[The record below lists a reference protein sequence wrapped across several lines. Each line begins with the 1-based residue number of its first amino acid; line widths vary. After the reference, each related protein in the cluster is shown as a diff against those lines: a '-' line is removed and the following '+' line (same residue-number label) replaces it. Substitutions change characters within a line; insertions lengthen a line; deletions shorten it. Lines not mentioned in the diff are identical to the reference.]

1 MVRRDDAHPN
11 FRSQIDRQRHHRM
24 TTGRIAPLI
33 LKCAVIEVQDLTKR
47 YGQTVA
53 VDKLTFEIRPGQV
66 TAFLGP
72 NGAGKSTTMRILL
85 GLARADNG
93 IARIDG
99 LAYSQLRQPLT
110 HVGALLEGF
119 GPNRGLKAFNHLLW
133 AAQTNRIERRRVM
146 EVLELVDLAGVSHRR
161 VGEFSLGMGQ
171 RLGLAVALLGDPP
184 ILVLDEPSNGLDPE
198 GIHWLRQFLRRLA
211 ADGRTVFVSSHLMAE
226 MAVTADHLIVINKG
240 RLLADT
246 STAEFIKRNARN
258 FVRLRT
264 HEPERFRLRLSAAGI
279 AAELNEDGSI
289 EVSGASAAEVNRLA
303 AANHILL
310 DELSTESA
318 SLEEAF
324 LRLTNPTDESAP

>member
-1 MVRRDDAHPN
+1 MGP
-11 FRSQIDRQRHHRM
+11 
-24 TTGRIAPLI
+24 PI

-47 YGQTVA
+47 YGRTVA
-53 VDKLTFEIRPGQV
+53 VDKLTFAVRPGQV

-85 GLARADNG
+85 GLARADEG
-93 IARIDG
+93 FARIEG
-99 LAYSQLRQPLT
+99 LTYSQLLQPLT
-110 HVGALLEGF
+110 RVGALLEGF
-119 GPNRGLKAFNHLLW
+119 GPNRGLRAFNHLLW
-133 AAQTNRIERRRVM
+133 VAQTNRIERRRVQ
-146 EVLELVDLAGVSHRR
+146 EVLEMVDLAGVSHRR

-184 ILVLDEPSNGLDPE
+184 VLVLDEPSNGLDPE

-226 MAVTADHLIVINKG
+226 MAVTADHLIVINQG

-246 STAEFIKRNARN
+246 STDEFIKRNAKT
-258 FVRLRT
+258 FVRVRT
-264 HEPERFRLRLSAAGI
+264 LEPEQFRRQLSAAGI
-279 AAELNEDGSI
+279 AAVLAQDGSV

-303 AANHILL
+303 VANQHLL
-310 DELSTESA
+310 DELSTQSA

-324 LRLTNPTDESAP
+324 LRLTNPMNESAR

>member
-1 MVRRDDAHPN
+1 
-11 FRSQIDRQRHHRM
+11 
-24 TTGRIAPLI
+24 
-33 LKCAVIEVQDLTKR
+33 VIEVQDLTKR
-47 YGQTVA
+47 YGRTVA
-53 VDKLTFEIRPGQV
+53 VDKLTFAVHPGQV

-85 GLARADNG
+85 GLARADQG
-93 IARIDG
+93 FARIEG
-99 LAYSQLRQPLT
+99 RAYSQLRQPLT
-110 HVGALLEGF
+110 RVGALLEGF
-119 GPNRGLKAFNHLLW
+119 GPNRGLRAFNHLLW
-133 AAQTNRIERRRVM
+133 VAQTNRIERRRVL
-146 EVLELVDLAGVSHRR
+146 EVLEMVDLAGVSHRR

-184 ILVLDEPSNGLDPE
+184 ALVLDEPSNGLDPE

-246 STAEFIKRNARN
+246 STAEFIKRNART
-258 FVRLRT
+258 FVRVRT
-264 HEPERFRLRLSAAGI
+264 QEPERFRLQLSAAGI
-279 AAELNEDGSI
+279 AAVLAQNGSI

-324 LRLTNPTDESAP
+324 LRLTNPTNESAP

>member
-1 MVRRDDAHPN
+1 
-11 FRSQIDRQRHHRM
+11 
-24 TTGRIAPLI
+24 
-33 LKCAVIEVQDLTKR
+33 VIEVQDLTKR
-47 YGQTVA
+47 YGRTIA
-53 VDKLTFEIRPGQV
+53 VDKLTFAVRPGQV

-85 GLARADNG
+85 GLARADQG
-93 IARIDG
+93 FARIDEV
-99 LAYSQLRQPLT
+99 LYSQLRQPLT
-110 HVGALLEGF
+110 RVGALLEGF
-119 GPNRGLKAFNHLLW
+119 GPNRGLRAFNHLLW
-133 AAQTNRIERRRVM
+133 VAQTNRIERRRVL
-146 EVLELVDLAGVSHRR
+146 EVLEMVDLAGVSHRR

-184 ILVLDEPSNGLDPE
+184 VLVLDEPSNGLDPE

-258 FVRLRT
+258 FVRIRT
-264 HEPERFRLRLSAAGI
+264 QEPERFRQQLSVAG
-279 AAELNEDGSI
+279 LSTMLGQDGSV

-303 AANHILL
+303 VTNQVLL
-310 DELSTESA
+310 DEVSTESA

-324 LRLTNPTDESAP
+324 LRLTNPTNESAT

>member
-1 MVRRDDAHPN
+1 M
-11 FRSQIDRQRHHRM
+11 
-24 TTGRIAPLI
+24 
-33 LKCAVIEVQDLTKR
+33 IEVQDLTKR

-53 VDKLTFEIRPGQV
+53 VDKLTFAVHPGRV

-85 GLARADNG
+85 GLARADQG
-93 IARIDG
+93 CARIEG
-99 LAYSQLRQPLT
+99 RAYSQLRQPLT
-110 HVGALLEGF
+110 RVGALLEGF

-133 AAQTNRIERRRVM
+133 VAQTNRIERRRIL
-146 EVLELVDLAGVSHRR
+146 EVLEMVDLASVSHRR

-184 ILVLDEPSNGLDPE
+184 TLVLDEPSNGLDPE

-226 MAVTADHLIVINKG
+226 MAVTADHLIVINRG

-246 STAEFIKRNARN
+246 STAEFIKRNART
-258 FVRLRT
+258 FVRVRT
-264 HEPERFRLRLSAAGI
+264 QEPKQFRLQLSGAGI
-279 AAELNEDGSI
+279 AAVLAQDGSV
-289 EVSGASAAEVNRLA
+289 EVSGAGAAEVNRLA
-303 AANHILL
+303 IANQILL
-310 DELSTESA
+310 DELSTQSA

-324 LRLTNPTDESAP
+324 LRLTNPTNESER

>member
-1 MVRRDDAHPN
+1 
-11 FRSQIDRQRHHRM
+11 
-24 TTGRIAPLI
+24 
-33 LKCAVIEVQDLTKR
+33 VIEVQDLTKQ
-47 YGQTVA
+47 YGRTVA
-53 VDKLTFEIRPGQV
+53 VDKLTFAIRPGQV

-93 IARIDG
+93 SARIEG

-110 HVGALLEGF
+110 QVGALLEGF
-119 GPNRGLKAFNHLLW
+119 SPNRGLKAFNHLLW
-133 AAQTNRIERRRVM
+133 VAQTNRIERRRIL
-146 EVLELVDLAGVSHRR
+146 EVLEMVDLAGVSHRR

-184 ILVLDEPSNGLDPE
+184 VLVLDEPSNGLDPE

-226 MAVTADHLIVINKG
+226 MAVTADHLVVINKG

-246 STAEFIKRNARN
+246 STAEFIKRNASN

-264 HEPERFRLRLSAAGI
+264 QEPERFRLKLSAAGI
-279 AAELNEDGSI
+279 AAVLAQDGSI
-289 EVSGASAAEVNRLA
+289 EASGASAADVNRLA

-310 DELSTESA
+310 NELSTESA

-324 LRLTNPTDESAP
+324 LRLTNPTNDSAP

>member
-1 MVRRDDAHPN
+1 
-11 FRSQIDRQRHHRM
+11 M
-24 TTGRIAPLI
+24 TTPRTVPVT

-47 YGQTVA
+47 YGRTVA
-53 VDKLTFEIRPGQV
+53 VDRLTFAIRPGRV

-85 GLARADNG
+85 GLARADQG
-93 IARIDG
+93 FARIHG
-99 LAYSQLRQPLT
+99 LGYSELRQPLT

-133 AAQTNRIERRRVM
+133 VAQTNRIERRRVM
-146 EVLELVDLAGVSHRR
+146 EVLELVDLAGVSYRR

-184 ILVLDEPSNGLDPE
+184 ILVLDEPSNGLDAE
-198 GIHWLRQFLRRLA
+198 GIRWLRQFLRGLA
-211 ADGRTVFVSSHLMAE
+211 AEGRTVFVSSHLMAE

-246 STAEFIKRNARN
+246 TTAEFIKRNART
-258 FVRLRT
+258 FVRVRT
-264 HEPERFRLRLSAAGI
+264 QEPERFRLRLSAAGI
-279 AAELNEDGSI
+279 AAVIAQNGSI

-310 DELSTESA
+310 DDL
-318 SLEEAF
+318 
-324 LRLTNPTDESAP
+324 